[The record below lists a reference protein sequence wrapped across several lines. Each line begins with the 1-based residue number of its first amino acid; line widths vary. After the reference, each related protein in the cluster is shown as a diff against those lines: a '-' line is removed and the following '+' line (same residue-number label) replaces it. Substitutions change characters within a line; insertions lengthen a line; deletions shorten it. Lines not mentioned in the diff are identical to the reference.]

1 MTNWTV
7 QKIKEEA
14 ELIEGSNHRAS
25 KGQNPYNLFT
35 AWKMSENDHTK
46 MFLAL
51 MRYRD
56 ASGRYALLNS
66 FLNRFA
72 KGRDKMI
79 HYQNISDV
87 NILFNPRYKNDTANS
102 FIDGLITFTANKK
115 RIAVIVENKIY
126 DAPDQPNQIS
136 RYIEHMTKDEG
147 VDVNNVW
154 VFYMT
159 GDGSKEVEEQSYG
172 CDAGTDIGRRFVPLA
187 YNSDIINWLKSDI
200 LEARIYPEAL
210 TSVVR
215 SYVESL
221 EKDLFAEDNS
231 DNQRMDKLCNSLIG
245 HHNLKKVTMEQ
256 CNTLYAFRKAV
267 AEVRNQMREDIANGS
282 AEDMHVVDNLYAIVR
297 KVIQKLEQLA
307 FGVFEEST
315 AILLNEHWKGELKKH
330 GGVRWTVA
338 HRGVGGDNGFLQVRL
353 GNEWESA
360 HWEWMPVSTAKM
372 FTDTEYTLELHVERN
387 VALANK
393 WREHLRSNALML
405 PQWADLGKDGTRTVL
420 RYRIE
425 TPKPIAQMKEAELKE
440 LLESIYLKKLNYLCR
455 MLVNEFGAKFPE
467 LEVEIEEVLY
477 EDDTFE

>member
-7 QKIKEEA
+7 RTIKEVA
-14 ELIEGSNHRAS
+14 EVIEGSIHRAS
-25 KGQNPYNLFT
+25 KVQNPYNLFT
-35 AWKMSENDHTK
+35 SWKMSENEHTK

-56 ASGRYALLNS
+56 ASRRYALLNS

-102 FIDGLITFTANKK
+102 FIDGLITFTANNR

-126 DAPDQPNQIS
+126 DAPDRPNQIS

-231 DNQRMDKLCNSLIG
+231 DNQRMDKLCNCVMG
-245 HHNLKKVTMEQ
+245 HHYLKKVTMEQ

-297 KVIQKLEQLA
+297 KVIRKLEQLA

-315 AILLNEHWKGELKKH
+315 ATLLNEHWKGELKKH
-330 GGVRWTVA
+330 GGVWWTVA

-393 WREHLRSNALML
+393 WREHLRSNAVML

-425 TPKPIAQMKEAELKE
+425 TPKPIAQMKEKELTV

-455 MLVNEFGAKFPE
+455 MLVNEFGAQKLKPNVVRTH
-467 LEVEIEEVLY
+467 LPMP
-477 EDDTFE
+477 

>member
-1 MTNWTV
+1 MMTNWTV
-7 QKIKEEA
+7 QKIKEVA
-14 ELIEGSNHRAS
+14 ELIEGSSHRAS
-25 KGQNPYNLFT
+25 KGKNPYNLFT
-35 AWKMSENDHTK
+35 AWKMSENEHTK

-102 FIDGLITFTANKK
+102 FIDGLITFTANNR

-210 TSVVR
+210 PSVVR

-231 DNQRMDKLCNSLIG
+231 DNQGMDKLCNSVIG

-315 AILLNEHWKGELKKH
+315 ATLLNEHWKRELKEH

-360 HWEWMPVSTAKM
+360 HWEWIPVSTAKM
-372 FTDTEYTLELHVERN
+372 FTDTEYTLELHVDRN

-393 WREHLRSNALML
+393 WREHLRSNAVML
-405 PQWADLGKDGTRTVL
+405 PLWADLGKDGTKTVL

-455 MLVNEFGAKFPE
+455 MLVIEFGAYN
-467 LEVEIEEVLY
+467 V
-477 EDDTFE
+477 